1 MAAGKP
7 QALALLNIFKCFVLW
22 RLVFAYNGRLLISGV
37 NLLLLLFWRCDPSR
51 RIKKLLAWETR
62 SENTR

>member
-7 QALALLNIFKCFVLW
+7 QALALLNIFECFVVWL
-22 RLVFAYNGRLLISGV
+22 LVFVYNGRPLISGV
-37 NLLLLLFWRCDPSR
+37 NLLLFWRCDLLH